1 MGAALTRTVLER
13 VLEFTK
19 SMKNGT
25 NPFYFPPR
33 NERSRTESHTER
45 AKYLTDLTDK
55 QWQNLLKIL
64 PQPSR
69 RGAPQKICR
78 RAALD
83 AIIYVVRSGCPW
95 RLLPHEFPN
104 WKTVYGIF
112 LGWRNEGPGRG
123 FTTRFGICFG
133 VAGTKKSPSAAIIDS
148 QTVKTS
154 EVGGQRG
161 YDAGKKIN
169 GRKRHIVVDTLGLIL
184 RCCPSWRCSG
194 PGWSG
199 AALAISRPAQR
210 KVSSAEGN
218 LRDSAYG
225 RNNLPECVK
234 DAFGWLL
241 QTVLRPAKVKG
252 FVVLP
257 KRWIVER
264 TFGWLG
270 HTEGTE
276 GLRTQHRIERGN
288 DHIAMSHIM
297 LRRLACQIA

>member
-1 MGAALTRTVLER
+1 M
-13 VLEFTK
+13 
-19 SMKNGT
+19 
-25 NPFYFPPR
+25 
-33 NERSRTESHTER
+33 SHTEQ
-45 AKYLTDLTDK
+45 AKYLTDVTDE
-55 QWQNLLKIL
+55 QWQILRKLL

-69 RGAPQKICR
+69 RGAPQTICR
-78 RAALD
+78 RAVLD

-112 LGWRNEGPGRG
+112 FRWRNDGIWQRIHDTLRDMLRCCLGR
-123 FTTRFGICFG
+123 
-133 VAGTKKSPSAAIIDS
+133 KKSPSAAIIDS
-148 QTVKTS
+148 QTIKTT

-184 RCCPSWRCSG
+184 TLVVHPADVQDQD
-194 PGWSG
+194 G
-199 AALAISRPAQR
+199 AVLVLGILGRLKER
-210 KVSSAEGN
+210 YHRLKVIFA
-218 LRDSAYG
+218 DSAYG
-225 RNNLPECVK
+225 RNNLPACVK

-241 QTVLRPAKVKG
+241 QTVLRPAKVKR

-270 HTEGTE
+270 RYRRHSKDY
-276 GLRTQHRIERGN
+276 ERN
-288 DHIAMSHIM
+288 TASSEAMIYIAMSHIM
-297 LRRLACQIA
+297 LRRLVRAKN